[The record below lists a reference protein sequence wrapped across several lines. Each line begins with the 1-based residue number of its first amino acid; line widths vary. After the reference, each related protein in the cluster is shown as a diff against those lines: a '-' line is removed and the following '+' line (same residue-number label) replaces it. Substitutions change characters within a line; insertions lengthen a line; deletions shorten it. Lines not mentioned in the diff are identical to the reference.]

1 MKSICPPTPEYIV
14 WPIES
19 ATTWPVRSTSIAELI
34 ETIRLNERMTW
45 VSLVKS
51 TGRIS
56 TIGLSWTNAYS
67 RGEPIRNDVTILP
80 RLRSLADPLTT
91 PASTRS
97 TTASVN
103 ISVWIPRSCLSIRA
117 IAVAAGMAPIP
128 SWSVARSGTRAATCA
143 PIRCSTSPISGL
155 AWA

>member
-1 MKSICPPTPEYIV
+1 M
-14 WPIES
+14 
-19 ATTWPVRSTSIAELI
+19 AELI
-34 ETIRLNERMTW
+34 ETIRLNDRMTW

-56 TIGLSWTNAYS
+56 TIGLSWTKAYS

-80 RLRSLADPLTT
+80 RLRSLAAPVTT

-103 ISVWIPRSCLSIRA
+103 ISVWIPRSRLSIRA
-117 IAVAAGMAPIP
+117 IAVAAGIAPIP
-128 SWSVARSGTRAATCA
+128 SWSVA
-143 PIRCSTSPISGL
+143 PIRHEGRDVRADPLLDVPDDRAGVLVRRDVDLDRRGRCRRRG
-155 AWA
+155 